1 VPVAVLPPATPF
13 TLHTTVV
20 SLAFVTVAV
29 NIWGLPKITVALA
42 GVTFTAIDPEGG
54 IDGGAGVGVEVP
66 NAEPRPAQ
74 PWSQVVTRMSSGSAA
89 RRARSAFV
97 FGNLSGTSCGKG
109 RIPRAMQANNQRNRD
124 EAGGRECIHRNRN
137 NFFCIN
143 KLQSRIH

>member
-1 VPVAVLPPATPF
+1 MEIVPVAVLPPATPF

-74 PWSQVVTRMSSGSAA
+74 PWSQVVTRMRSGNAA
-89 RRARSAFV
+89 SRARSVFV

-109 RIPRAMQANNQRNRD
+109 RIPRAMQANNQRNFD
-124 EAGGRECIHRNRN
+124 EAGERKYFHAESEQ
-137 NFFCIN
+137 
-143 KLQSRIH
+143 LVLY